1 MGNDFDIFGDAKKTW
16 GTISQGAKIGWKLGR
31 SWGAER
37 WRKQVEPELGSE
49 VADAVAQAV
58 KAGRNPAP
66 IIERARKEKAEREER
81 ERLLASPP
89 PLYGSARWAEPLD
102 LQENLKG
109 REAFDNPS
117 SILLGAME
125 ATEPSYPSPGFV
137 HWDREGHLL
146 TLAPS
151 RQGKAVTVI
160 VPNLLR
166 YRGSA
171 IVLDPKG
178 ELYEMT
184 SKWRAENVGPVY
196 RIAPFD
202 NEDPTKAGWVSH
214 GFNPLACVR
223 SQAEARLLAELLFP
237 RDPNAS
243 EFFSDDAATF
253 LTGLMMFILKKAP
266 PEKRNLATVIEYA
279 LHPLPKFKATL
290 QYMASSGVPA
300 AENAANA
307 ILGKNEE
314 RGLPTFR
321 DTLNSKLG
329 LWGDPDLMETLRK
342 SDVDF
347 ASLKERPATVYV
359 DIPFKLITP
368 YSPWLRVLFKA
379 ALEEMTRSRDKPEI
393 QTLFVLDEFLALGPF
408 PEFRD
413 AIRTHAGSGVRLWF
427 FLQDMGTLEYTYPNG
442 GWKPFLNCA
451 VRQFF
456 GTDDPDTGALIGKYL
471 GTKTEAFRS
480 TNSGTNISAQQGDM
494 FGDGGGSGVNFSSGE
509 SIQFTGRPLLHPD
522 EVMDLLSDWK
532 GDGWRYGIVH
542 MRGPR
547 PIKVRLTTWDKSET
561 CKSRIGTYIPSPA
574 KTEKP

>member
-1 MGNDFDIFGDAKKTW
+1 MGNDFDIFGDAKKTF
-16 GTISQGAKIGWKLGR
+16 GTFSQAAKIGWKLGR
-31 SWGAER
+31 SWSASRVRKDIEATLGA
-37 WRKQVEPELGSE
+37 E
-49 VADAVAQAV
+49 VADAVVQAI
-58 KAGRNPAP
+58 KSGRDPGP
-66 IIERARKEKAEREER
+66 IIERAKREKAEREER
-81 ERLLASPP
+81 ERLLANPP
-89 PLYGSARWAEPLD
+89 PLYGSARWAYPEDIL
-102 LQENLKG
+102 ENLKG

-117 SILLGAME
+117 SILLGAYE
-125 ATEPSYPSPGFV
+125 ADPGRAAPGFI
-137 HWDREGHLL
+137 HWDRDGHLL

-151 RQGKAVTVI
+151 RQGKAVTTI

-171 IVLDPKG
+171 VVLDPKG

-202 NEDPTKAGWVSH
+202 TDDPTKAGWVSH
-214 GFNPLACVR
+214 GFNPLACIR
-223 SQAEARLLAELLFP
+223 SQSEARLLAEMLFP

-253 LTGLMMFILKKAP
+253 LTGLILFVLAKAP
-266 PEKRNLATVIEYA
+266 PAKRNLATIIEYA
-279 LHPLPKFKATL
+279 LHPLPKFKLTL
-290 QYMASSGVPA
+290 EHMAKSGIPSVERA
-300 AENAANA
+300 ADAV
-307 ILGKNEE
+307 LGKNAE

-321 DTLNSKLG
+321 DTLNSKLA
-329 LWGDPDLMETLRK
+329 LWGDPALMETLRR

-347 ASLKERPATVYV
+347 ASLKDRPATVYV
-359 DIPFKLITP
+359 DIPFKLISP
-368 YSPWLRVLFKA
+368 YAPWLRVLFKT
-379 ALEEMTRSRDKPEI
+379 ALDEMTLTRHKPKI
-393 QTLFVLDEFLALGPF
+393 PTLFVLDEFLALGPF

-427 FLQDMGTLEYTYPNG
+427 FLQDMGTLEYIYPNG
-442 GWKPFLNCA
+442 GWKPFMNCA

-471 GTKTEAFRS
+471 GTKTEAFKS
-480 TNSGTNISAQQGDM
+480 TNSGMNVSAQQGDIL
-494 FGDGGGSGVNFSSGE
+494 GEGGGAGVNFSSGE
-509 SIQFTGRPLLHPD
+509 SVQFVGRPLLSPD

-547 PIKVRLTTWDKSET
+547 PIKVRLTTWDKSAT
-561 CKSRIGTYIPSPA
+561 CASRIGTYVPSPES
-574 KTEKP
+574 TVQP